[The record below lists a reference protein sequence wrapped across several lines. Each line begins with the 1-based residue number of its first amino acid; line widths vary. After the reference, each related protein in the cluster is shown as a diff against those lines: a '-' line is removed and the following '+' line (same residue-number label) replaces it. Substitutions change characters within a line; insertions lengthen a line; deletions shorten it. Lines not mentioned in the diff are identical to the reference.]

1 MIEWV
6 EGWVEGWMD
15 VDGCEG
21 YDARIQEVFRQK
33 SGTNT
38 RFRQATPMLQIT
50 LSLVLQCPP
59 VARPTVPCLNI
70 GESFNFSQSSTIME
84 FRPEETTVSRPLSTS
99 PVS

>member
-1 MIEWV
+1 M
-6 EGWVEGWMD
+6 
-15 VDGCEG
+15 DGCER
-21 YDARIQEVFRQK
+21 YDARLQDIVRQK

-70 GESFNFSQSSTIME
+70 SESVKFSQ
-84 FRPEETTVSRPLSTS
+84 
-99 PVS
+99 